1 MASKNRPCVS
11 ITGALYQRFAA
22 ECDAQD
28 AQIGPNVA
36 DIIDR
41 ALDELDGDPVKTAAF
56 CAALVKQAP
65 PSSTIR
71 TQPRK
76 VYLPQA
82 AWYRLYRAR
91 KAAGF
96 PMSNVAM
103 NSEMVNAMLDAAGA
117 K

>member
-1 MASKNRPCVS
+1 MASKNRPPVS
-11 ITGALYQRFAA
+11 ISGDLHSRLRSACVPNGMAGVV
-22 ECDAQD
+22 DA
-28 AQIGPNVA
+28 IVW
-36 DIIDR
+36 R
-41 ALDELDGDPVKTAAF
+41 SLDEFEADPAKAAAF
-56 CAALVKQAP
+56 CAMLVKAAP

-71 TQPRK
+71 SQPRK

-82 AWYRLYRAR
+82 VWYRLYRAR

-103 NSEMVNAMLDAAGA
+103 NSEMVEAMLDAAGA

>member
-1 MASKNRPCVS
+1 MASKNYPSVS
-11 ITGALYQRFAA
+11 VSGALHRRLSA
-22 ECDAQD
+22 ECDA
-28 AQIGPNVA
+28 A
-36 DIIDR
+36 DIIIGHAVAAIVDR
-41 ALDELDGDPVKTAAF
+41 ALDELEADPAKASAF

-71 TQPRK
+71 SQPRK

-82 AWYRLYRAR
+82 VWYRLYRAR

-103 NSEMVNAMLDAAGA
+103 NSEMVNAMLDAAVA